1 MDEFP
6 NNIFIKFISLTSTRR
21 LNTVMDST
29 RVLVLNRGELAEYD
43 SPANLLETNGI
54 FSSMVEATGP
64 EQAEHLR
71 KIARGEIGV
80 IQSLESIKALK
91 EESGERSIS
100 EEAVNA
106 LTKSRDVR
114 SE

>member
-1 MDEFP
+1 MNSQTTFLS
-6 NNIFIKFISLTSTRR
+6 ILFSLTSTRR

-43 SPANLLETNGI
+43 SPAKLLDNNGI
-54 FSSMVEATGP
+54 FASMVEATGP

-80 IQSLESIKALK
+80 IQSLESIKREK
-91 EESGERSIS
+91 EESKEKST
-100 EEAVNA
+100 EEAAKA
-106 LTKSRDVR
+106 LK
-114 SE
+114 